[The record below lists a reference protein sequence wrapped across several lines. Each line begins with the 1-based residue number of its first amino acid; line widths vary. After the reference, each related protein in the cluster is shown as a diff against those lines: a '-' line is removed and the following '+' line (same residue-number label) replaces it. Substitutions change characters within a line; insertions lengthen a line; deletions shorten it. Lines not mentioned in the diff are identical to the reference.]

1 MNACHHWQCVGHS
14 PDEAS
19 HQWVMRRA
27 LTCISYQKCEY
38 KA

>member
-1 MNACHHWQCVGHS
+1 MNACYHWPCVRHS

-19 HQWVMRRA
+19 NQWVMRRA